1 MVDGAAVAP
10 PTGTAGYVR
19 RMRVF
24 LAGATGATGRVFV
37 PVAEKR
43 GHPLVLHVR
52 PTTAERHPLGRDPRA
67 VVFDLADET
76 SLRAA
81 IRGCD
86 VIVSLVGTMR
96 RRFGAGDT
104 YETSDIGST
113 RQLVEAAK
121 AERISRFRL
130 LSSYGAGGPGAY
142 AQMKGEC
149 ERIVAAAADIRWTIF
164 RPSALVS
171 PEWDQ
176 DHHHGRREVPGAVAW
191 LGETLRSVPGLTGFA
206 DDIRPM
212 PLDVL
217 CRAMVSTLENPRDRE
232 ILSGRDI
239 WPLGEA

>member
-1 MVDGAAVAP
+1 
-10 PTGTAGYVR
+10 
-19 RMRVF
+19 MRVF

-37 PVAEKR
+37 SLAEKR

-52 PTTAERHPLGRDPRA
+52 PATAEVHPLGKDPRA

-76 SLRAA
+76 ALRRAV
-81 IRGCD
+81 RGCD
-86 VIVSLVGTMR
+86 VIVSLVGTMKN
-96 RRFGAGDT
+96 RFATGDT
-104 YETSDIGST
+104 YDTSDLGTT

-149 ERIVAAAADIRWTIF
+149 ERIVMAAHDIRWTIF

-171 PEWDQ
+171 PEWDIS
-176 DHHHGRREVPGAVAW
+176 DHHGKREVPGVVQW
-191 LGETLRSVPGLTGFA
+191 FGNTMRSIPGLQGFA
-206 DDIRPM
+206 DDIRAIPIE
-212 PLDVL
+212 VVA
-217 CRAMVSTLENPRDRE
+217 RAIVSTLENPRDRE

-239 WPLGEA
+239 WPLGEV